1 MSTKN
6 NETTNNRKKLP
17 FLEEIEPIL
26 GEIKPKEVN
35 LISNMKESKYIVV
48 TVEKY
53 IDILTTKSFA
63 TGKLSVLEKQI
74 EKMEREQYMNKL
86 KEFPKRKEKQLIKKL
101 ENEINK
107 LNQNEKFENIQGEEI
122 LKRMKAKKEGK
133 IEGIRLAIEKI
144 KEAE

>member
-1 MSTKN
+1 MGTKN
-6 NETTNNRKKLP
+6 NEINDNERQLP
-17 FLEEIEPIL
+17 LL
-26 GEIKPKEVN
+26 GEIKSKEIN
-35 LISNMKESKYIVV
+35 LISTMKESKHIVI

-53 IDILTTKSFA
+53 IDIITTKSFA
-63 TGKLSVLEKQI
+63 MGKLSVLEKQI

-86 KEFPKRKEKQLIKKL
+86 KEFPKRKEKQVIEKL

-107 LNQNEKFENIQGEEI
+107 LSRNEKFDNIQGEEI
-122 LKRMKAKKEGK
+122 LKRMKARKEGK